1 MYLRVEREAPTI
13 TCQNRDYIQ
22 LEPESKE
29 EVGAY
34 VEVEGVDGGVAH
46 PLHLHRTYEA
56 AEVAFYVPHAAQA
69 DDATLVK
76 FVTEGNNRK

>member
-56 AEVAFYVPHAAQA
+56 AEVVFYVPHAAQA